1 MGEWRAPDR
10 LMSDTAGSAPDP
22 GSGTQFRCAQCGSR
36 LVYSPETA
44 NLRCVSCGSAVAIAA
59 SDAPVEE
66 RDLEAAL
73 ASGLATEPTQ
83 EKLTVRCSSCGAQ
96 STLDTAVVADHCA
109 FCGSAFV
116 ATASSQRSLR
126 PHWLL
131 PFRIGLEDARR
142 RFGAWV
148 HSLRFAPNRLK
159 KDARAGNLQGMYV
172 PYWTFDAA
180 TSSQYTGQRGRNR
193 TVTETGPDG
202 KPRNRTVTDWTRVSG
217 TLGETFDDVLVV
229 ASRSLPEGRAAA
241 LSPWDLEKLVPYRDE
256 FLSGFRAETYQVP
269 LPEAYERAKV
279 TMAAAIQEL
288 VRRRIGGDDQ
298 RIDRVVTT
306 YSATSFKHVLLPIW
320 ISSYRFGNKAYRF
333 LVNARTGEV
342 QGDRPYSLVKI
353 ALAVIAALLVVAAIA
368 WIAER
373 Y

>member
-1 MGEWRAPDR
+1 
-10 LMSDTAGSAPDP
+10 
-22 GSGTQFRCAQCGSR
+22 
-36 LVYSPETA
+36 
-44 NLRCVSCGSAVAIAA
+44 
-59 SDAPVEE
+59 
-66 RDLEAAL
+66 
-73 ASGLATEPTQ
+73 
-83 EKLTVRCSSCGAQ
+83 
-96 STLDTAVVADHCA
+96 
-109 FCGSAFV
+109 
-116 ATASSQRSLR
+116 
-126 PHWLL
+126 
-131 PFRIGLEDARR
+131 
-142 RFGAWV
+142 
-148 HSLRFAPNRLK
+148 
-159 KDARAGNLQGMYV
+159 MYV
-172 PYWTFDAA
+172 PYWTFDAE
-180 TSSQYTGQRGRNR
+180 TSSQYAGQRGRKR
-193 TVTETGPDG
+193 TETDTGPDG
-202 KPRNRTVTDWTRVSG
+202 KPRSRTVTDWTRVSG
-217 TLGETFDDVLVV
+217 TLEETFDDVLVV

>member
-10 LMSDTAGSAPDP
+10 LMSDTAGSAPDAR
-22 GSGTQFRCAQCGSR
+22 SGTQFRCAQCGSR

-59 SDAPVEE
+59 ADAPVEE

-73 ASGLATEPTQ
+73 ASGLATEPTV
-83 EKLTVRCSSCGAQ
+83 ESLTVGCSSCGAQ
-96 STLDTAVVADHCA
+96 STLDAAVVADHCA
-109 FCGSAFV
+109 FCGTAFV
-116 ATASSQRSLR
+116 ASASSRRSLR

-148 HSLRFAPNRLK
+148 HSLWFAPNRLK
-159 KDARAGNLQGMYV
+159 QDARAGDIRGMYV

-180 TSSQYTGQRGRNR
+180 TTSRYAGQRGDDHEETETSRDGKTTTR
-193 TVTETGPDG
+193 TVT
-202 KPRNRTVTDWTRVSG
+202 VWTRVQG
-217 TLGETFDDVLVV
+217 TLDQPFDDVLVM
-229 ASRSLPEGRAAA
+229 ASRSLPESHADG
-241 LSPWDLEKLVPYRDE
+241 LHPWDLEKLVPYRDE

-269 LPEAYERAKV
+269 LPEGYEKAK
-279 TMAAAIQEL
+279 TRMAAAIRET
-288 VRRRIGGDDQ
+288 VRMKIGGDHQ
-298 RIDRVVTT
+298 QIDRMETM
-306 YSATSFKHVLLPIW
+306 YSRTSFKHVLLPIW
-320 ISSYRFGNKAYRF
+320 ISSYRFGNKTFRF

-353 ALAVIAALLVVAAIA
+353 ALAVMAALLVVAVIIWMAQGN
-368 WIAER
+368 
-373 Y
+373 

>member
-1 MGEWRAPDR
+1 
-10 LMSDTAGSAPDP
+10 
-22 GSGTQFRCAQCGSR
+22 
-36 LVYSPETA
+36 
-44 NLRCVSCGSAVAIAA
+44 
-59 SDAPVEE
+59 
-66 RDLEAAL
+66 
-73 ASGLATEPTQ
+73 
-83 EKLTVRCSSCGAQ
+83 
-96 STLDTAVVADHCA
+96 
-109 FCGSAFV
+109 
-116 ATASSQRSLR
+116 
-126 PHWLL
+126 
-131 PFRIGLEDARR
+131 
-142 RFGAWV
+142 
-148 HSLRFAPNRLK
+148 
-159 KDARAGNLQGMYV
+159 
-172 PYWTFDAA
+172 
-180 TSSQYTGQRGRNR
+180 
-193 TVTETGPDG
+193 
-202 KPRNRTVTDWTRVSG
+202 
-217 TLGETFDDVLVV
+217 VLVV
-229 ASRSLPEGRAAA
+229 GSRSLPEGRAAA